1 MGFVEDFFNTLQTY
15 NETVL
20 PVTVITLLLAII
32 VIYLVAKKSK
42 QSSRIIS
49 SILSFLWVWSA
60 IVFFI
65 AFFGS
70 VEAEFLGFKLPGAW
84 YLGGILFIVQ
94 SILLV
99 VFGVTWSSL
108 SFGIAGRMQST
119 VGALMVIYAIIIYP
133 IIGFLTGLGYPRYP
147 IFGTA
152 PCPLTIFT
160 LGLLQWTDRK
170 MPSAVAIIPFVW
182 ALMGLMPVVELKVWA
197 DVGLMLSGIV
207 GFPLIL
213 YYNTKLGN

>member
-20 PVTVITLLLAII
+20 PVTIITFLLAII

-42 QSSRIIS
+42 HSSRIVS

-65 AFFGS
+65 AFYGPMD
-70 VEAEFLGFKLPGAW
+70 AEFLGFTLPGIW
-84 YLGGILFIVQ
+84 YLGGILFIIQ
-94 SILLV
+94 SIFFVL
-99 VFGVTWSSL
+99 FGVTGSSL
-108 SFGIAGRMQST
+108 SFGITGGIQST
-119 VGALMVIYAIIIYP
+119 VGALMVIYAMIIYP
-133 IIGFLTGLGYPRYP
+133 IIGFLTGFSYPRYP

-170 MPSAVAIIPFVW
+170 MPTAIAIIPFVW
-182 ALMGLMPVVELKVWA
+182 ALMGFMAVVELNVWA

-213 YYNTKLGN
+213 YYNAKLGK